1 MQAASELIQLAF
13 AGGFLVAAVGAGYW
27 GGQVSR
33 GIKQLQAVTQ
43 DHEER
48 LRTGGL

>member
-1 MQAASELIQLAF
+1 MEVAELIRLAY

-33 GIKQLQAVTQ
+33 GIKQLQGITH
-43 DHEER
+43 DHEKR